1 VNGAAPSF
9 EGSYMGAASKISP
22 AAIMECKIC
31 WTVYDPGRGDDYR
44 QIAAGTPFLSLP
56 EDWSCP
62 ECGAPKEQFMVQSD
76 PGSDAEKVAAD
87 IARRTALLVADF
99 KEIFHSK
106 MRDVPIVNHALHVE
120 AVGFRQH
127 EGRLLGILL
136 SPWFMNLVMMPAEG
150 EDWSDLM
157 PGAKEVIGFP
167 SGDYEFIHNIRELSG
182 GYKACSLFSP
192 MEDFASQMNAV
203 SVAKEIM
210 VALFD
215 DGNREE
221 TDRAA
226 EIRAGREAD
235 LAARA
240 AAQAEAEADSDE
252 AAAPDETPAVTTRR
266 ALLTGGFGAET
277 EAQG

>member
-1 VNGAAPSF
+1 MKAEPGF
-9 EGSYMGAASKISP
+9 EGSYLGAAAKISP

-31 WTVYDPGRGDDYR
+31 WTVYDPGKGDDYR
-44 QIAAGTPFLSLP
+44 QVPAGTPFLGLP

-76 PGSDAEKVAAD
+76 PGGDAERIAAD

-106 MRDVPIVNHALHVE
+106 MRDVPIINHALHVE

-127 EGRLLGILL
+127 QGRLLGVLV

-167 SGDYEFIHNIRELSG
+167 SGDYEFIHNIREMVG

-203 SVAKEIM
+203 AVARELM

-215 DGNREE
+215 SGNREE

-226 EIRAGREAD
+226 EIRADRETD

-240 AAQAEAEADSDE
+240 AATAARDADEDMVR
-252 AAAPDETPAVTTRR
+252 DETPAVTTRR
-266 ALLTGGFGAET
+266 ALLTGGPGAAA
-277 EAQG
+277 EAEG